1 MALRDSMSESAA
13 QYLRPGEPIQ
23 AVMGAQTAS
32 QWLAALTGFF
42 VFLGLNHYRIL
53 VVTPARILV
62 LDAGKTSMK
71 KARGVVLELPR
82 STRLG
87 PATGLWH
94 RVPAGQENLRV
105 HRRFFKDIETAD
117 SALVGA

>member
-1 MALRDSMSESAA
+1 MTLRDSMRDSAA
-13 QYLRPGEPIQ
+13 PYLRPGEPVQVVI
-23 AVMGAQTAS
+23 GAQTAS

-42 VFLGLNHYRIL
+42 VFLGFNRYRIL
-53 VVTPARILV
+53 VVTPVRILV

-82 STRLG
+82 STPLG

-94 RVPAGQENLRV
+94 RIPAGQETLRV
-105 HRRFFKDIETAD
+105 HRRFYKELKAAD
-117 SALVGA
+117 SAAVPA